1 MQGLSAEQ
9 VEALRRELLAL
20 AERIE
25 TLLASPGASAKPV
38 SLDEPIG
45 RISRMDAIAQQSM
58 RSAQRR
64 AEQGRLAQARS
75 ALHRITQGDYGECM
89 DCGEEV
95 GFARLEARPETPF
108 CLACQRLREVRD

>member
-9 VEALRRELLAL
+9 VETLRRELLAL

-25 TLLASPGASAKPV
+25 ALLASPEAGAKPV

-64 AEQGRLAQARS
+64 AEQRRLAHARS
-75 ALHRITQGDYGECM
+75 ALHRIAQGDYGECM
-89 DCGEEV
+89 ECGEEV
-95 GFARLEARPETPF
+95 GFSRLEARPETPF
-108 CLACQRLREVRD
+108 CLACQRLREARD